1 MKTLKFKINNFLIL
15 IFFII
20 PFSSSAEDLFLI
32 NPSSQCKKYLSES
45 FSNILNIDK
54 GVYKLSIIDD
64 GLTVK
69 TQSNYKFEYLYSI
82 QGNDAF
88 MIISKEKKSI
98 GTLTIMDA
106 KSPCRSKITN
116 NLEIFKS
123 NNNELKNKT
132 DLAKND
138 LPNQDD
144 DTQIKKFS
152 AECSAGHIRIEN
164 KCIKK
169 EFLDEFENQLNSNIE
184 ILKNELANLKKE
196 KQKKNL
202 N

>member
-1 MKTLKFKINNFLIL
+1 MKTLKFKINYFLIL
-15 IFFII
+15 IFLII
-20 PFSSSAEDLFLI
+20 PFSVSAEDLFLI

-64 GLTVK
+64 GVTVK
-69 TQSNYKFEYLYSI
+69 TQSNYKFDYLHSI

-88 MIISKEKKSI
+88 MIISKEKKKSI

-123 NNNELKNKT
+123 NNNEIKNKT
-132 DLAKND
+132 DLAKNAT
-138 LPNQDD
+138 NQDD
-144 DTQIKKFS
+144 DT
-152 AECSAGHIRIEN
+152 
-164 KCIKK
+164 
-169 EFLDEFENQLNSNIE
+169 
-184 ILKNELANLKKE
+184 
-196 KQKKNL
+196 
-202 N
+202 